1 MKLSQLLSV
10 LVVSLALVLT
20 CSAQNNPP
28 TNVPSGQL
36 SFTALGGPFGSA
48 GVDIF
53 GTYGVSTYGELREDN
68 FLFPAANG
76 TFFGAGY
83 QYALDRYVCPLV
95 INTNLNCNKFS
106 TYVNGNLGVGR
117 TTIGTNASNALGGGF
132 GAGVN
137 WDPSGNGHYTINLVD
152 FHYEHL
158 AFASVKGWTPI
169 AAVGITLGLG
179 TNQLATAAKVERVR
193 LQQAKRLKK
202 MQERAAKADAQLRK
216 Q

>member
-1 MKLSQLLSV
+1 MKLKYVVLLVLLST
-10 LVVSLALVLT
+10 L
-20 CSAQNNPP
+20 CFAQNPP

-36 SFTALGGPFGSA
+36 SFNALGGPFGSA

-76 TFFGAGY
+76 TFFGGGY
-83 QYALDRYVCPLV
+83 QYALDKYTCPLV

-106 TYVNGNLGVGR
+106 TYVNANLGVGR
-117 TTIGTNASNALGGGF
+117 TTVGNTANNALGGGF
-132 GAGVN
+132 GVGVN
-137 WDPSGNGHYTINLVD
+137 WDPSGKGTYTINLVD

-158 AFASVKGWTPI
+158 AFDTVRGWTPI
-169 AAVGITLGLG
+169 AAVGITLGFG
-179 TNQLATAAKVERVR
+179 QNALATQAKVERVR

-202 MQERAAKADAQLRK
+202 MQERARKADAQLRNP
-216 Q
+216 